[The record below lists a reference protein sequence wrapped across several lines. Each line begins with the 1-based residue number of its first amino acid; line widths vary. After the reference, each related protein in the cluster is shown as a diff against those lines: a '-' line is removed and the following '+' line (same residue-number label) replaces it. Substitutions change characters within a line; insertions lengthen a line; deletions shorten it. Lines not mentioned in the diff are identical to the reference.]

1 LNRFFIWGP
10 DFNKIAGSDLDGDGY
25 FVSWFSRHFSF
36 FFYWSFIYKKVYWG
50 EELRL
55 KYQVKPL
62 DYTPDEKQYQ
72 STPISPED
80 VIKYCLSTLNATNSG
95 EIYNLH
101 AIIIDKNDENYPQ
114 RTCQPL
120 AIELA
125 RMFSSSSLF
134 LDDFL

>member
-1 LNRFFIWGP
+1 LKLHVCK
-10 DFNKIAGSDLDGDGY
+10 KI
-25 FVSWFSRHFSF
+25 
-36 FFYWSFIYKKVYWG
+36 YWG

-72 STPISPED
+72 STSITPKD
-80 VIKYCLSTLNATNSG
+80 VIKYCLSTLGATSSG

-101 AIIIDKNDENYPQ
+101 AIIIDKNDENCQQ
-114 RTCQPL
+114 RTCQTL

-125 RMFSSSSLF
+125 RMFSSAG
-134 LDDFL
+134 

>member
-1 LNRFFIWGP
+1 
-10 DFNKIAGSDLDGDGY
+10 
-25 FVSWFSRHFSF
+25 
-36 FFYWSFIYKKVYWG
+36 
-50 EELRL
+50 LRL

-72 STPISPED
+72 TKAISPSD
-80 VIKYCLSTLNATNSG
+80 VIKYCLSTLNMTSSG

-101 AIIIDKNDENYPQ
+101 AIIVDKNDENYQQ

-134 LDDFL
+134 YII

>member
-1 LNRFFIWGP
+1 MYY
-10 DFNKIAGSDLDGDGY
+10 S
-25 FVSWFSRHFSF
+25 
-36 FFYWSFIYKKVYWG
+36 KVYWG

-72 STPISPED
+72 STSISPID
-80 VIKYCLSTLNATNSG
+80 VIKYCLSTLNATSSG

-101 AIIIDKNDENYPQ
+101 AIIIDKNEENCSQ
-114 RTCQPL
+114 RTCQTL

-125 RMFSSSSLF
+125 RMFSSAG
-134 LDDFL
+134 

>member
-1 LNRFFIWGP
+1 ML
-10 DFNKIAGSDLDGDGY
+10 KI
-25 FVSWFSRHFSF
+25 
-36 FFYWSFIYKKVYWG
+36 YWG

-72 STPISPED
+72 SNPISPED

-101 AIIIDKNDENYPQ
+101 AIIFDKNYENYPQ

-125 RMFSSSSLF
+125 RMFSSSGL
-134 LDDFL
+134 